1 MYCTRTLAIN
11 VVQRFEDGACMA
23 ACVVCCR
30 SKKVTGSAWAEE
42 EDDELKTLYD
52 EYQHRDKQQ
61 EPGEYMY

>member
-1 MYCTRTLAIN
+1 
-11 VVQRFEDGACMA
+11 MA

-61 EPGEYMY
+61 EPGEYMYSY